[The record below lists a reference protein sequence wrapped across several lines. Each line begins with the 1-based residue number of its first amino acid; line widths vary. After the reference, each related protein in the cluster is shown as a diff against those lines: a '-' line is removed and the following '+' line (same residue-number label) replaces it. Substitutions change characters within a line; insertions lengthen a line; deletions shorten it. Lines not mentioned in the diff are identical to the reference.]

1 MERIIGWLEDISLAM
16 ANLCVA
22 SIMFAVSFDAISAE
36 PAAAPGIRR
45 GQALHPDRNR
55 LSDGLGHL
63 PQGEHVQIEML
74 RDRISVRLR
83 DWLET
88 TWSLMAATVFALMA
102 RGACLAGPEQRNQQV
117 LADAGQTAQQHL
129 CAFLDGM
136 PVQDEWA
143 TTLDGTGRPDTEVL
157 EAYRPASSE
166 F

>member
-1 MERIIGWLEDISLAM
+1 MTRYLLNQPQLRVFDVVRHCILIATVYLT
-16 ANLCVA
+16 
-22 SIMFAVSFDAISAE
+22 VSVTF
-36 PAAAPGIRR
+36 
-45 GQALHPDRNR
+45 
-55 LSDGLGHL
+55 